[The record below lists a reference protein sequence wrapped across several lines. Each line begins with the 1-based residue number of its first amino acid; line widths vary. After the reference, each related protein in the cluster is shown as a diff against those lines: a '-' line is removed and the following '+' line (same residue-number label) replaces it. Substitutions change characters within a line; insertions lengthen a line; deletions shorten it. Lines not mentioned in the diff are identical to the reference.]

1 MFGPPWPPDLSAYR
15 YKSNLATWINEHARH
30 GQRYTH
36 YEQAAEMLQRAT
48 TIERFKLTATNYL
61 TWLELG
67 GPDMQLGDKYTLN
80 KLASVLESNSTKSP
94 AMDLYTPQDLQAP
107 SSLQTESQETHHKQ
121 LTTSSMEDKGKT
133 WAPSHL
139 QMQTDVLSQR

>member
-1 MFGPPWPPDLSAYR
+1 MFGQPWPRDLSAYR

-48 TIERFKLTATNYL
+48 TIERLKLTATNYL
-61 TWLELG
+61 TRLELG
-67 GPDMQLGDKYTLN
+67 GPDMQLGNKYTLN

-94 AMDLYTPQDLQAP
+94 TMDLYT
-107 SSLQTESQETHHKQ
+107 QEPIINKFQ
-121 LTTSSMEDKGKT
+121 RGSN
-133 WAPSHL
+133 
-139 QMQTDVLSQR
+139 QMDSRDNRNNNQQPLAQVCLSQGSTV